1 MNKQL
6 VHSLAAT
13 VLALVCAG
21 AAHAA
26 DKPDYPNR
34 PIRMMIPFPPGGGSD
49 LVARMVAMNLSER
62 LGRTVV
68 ADNRAG
74 AGGVI
79 ATDTVAKAAPD
90 GYTILWGTSGGMVI
104 NPLLDS
110 TLPYHP
116 MRDFAPVSMV
126 AVNPFLLVVNN
137 ALPANSFKELV
148 ALAKAKPGQLNYSTP
163 GAGTPA
169 HLAMELLKVMTG
181 TNIVHIPYKG
191 AAAAL
196 TDIIAGNVQMKFNSM
211 PAVVPLIK
219 SGRIKALAIS
229 TPQRSKVMP
238 EIPTIIES
246 GVPGFEVVT
255 WYGIFTP
262 AKTPRNIVD
271 KLNAHIVKTMAS
283 AEVGQRLI
291 DDGAEPRSSTPDG
304 LVTYM
309 REEAER
315 WKKAIKN
322 APPS

>member
-1 MNKQL
+1 
-6 VHSLAAT
+6 
-13 VLALVCAG
+13 
-21 AAHAA
+21 
-26 DKPDYPNR
+26 
-34 PIRMMIPFPPGGGSD
+34 MMIPFPPGGGSD

-304 LVTYM
+304 LTTYM

>member
-13 VLALVCAG
+13 VLALACAG

-26 DKPDYPNR
+26 DKTDYPNR

>member
-1 MNKQL
+1 VNKQL

-13 VLALVCAG
+13 VLALACAG

>member
-255 WYGIFTP
+255 WYGIVTP

>member
-271 KLNAHIVKTMAS
+271 KLNVHIVKTMAS